1 MKALPGYQNPKPV
14 VWASVY
20 PESQD
25 DFPLLKQALARLKLS
40 DSSFSFERNH
50 RGL

>member
-1 MKALPGYQNPKPV
+1 MSEFVAILIEGTGLQPYAEPRPV

-25 DFPLLKQALARLKLS
+25 DFTLLRQSLTAR
-40 DSSFSFERNH
+40 D
-50 RGL
+50 